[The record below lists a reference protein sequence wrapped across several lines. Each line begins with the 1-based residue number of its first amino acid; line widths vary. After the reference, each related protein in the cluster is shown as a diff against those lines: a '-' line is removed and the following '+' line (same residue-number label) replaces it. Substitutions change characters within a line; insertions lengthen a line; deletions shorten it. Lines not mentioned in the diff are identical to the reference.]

1 MKKTFKHQDLV
12 LPIIKLPDPCPI
24 SIKILKDHIFLFVGQ
39 RDWQWDLETG
49 ELVGCGTTLVSEK
62 D

>member
-24 SIKILKDHIFLFVGQ
+24 RIEIKHSRIHLYIGL
-39 RDWQWDLETG
+39 RDWEWDFQTQ
-49 ELVGCGTTLVSEK
+49 ELIGCGTTLVSEK